1 MKTVNS
7 LSGQIELWLLLVL
20 LISIGWPFGLIL
32 TSLIFGAFRVALG
45 SISSLVIAGI
55 SGGIL
60 ISLLSLYVLRDSIR
74 GTGIW
79 VLATITGWVLGLLG
93 TFYSIK
99 SMSGGTAWIVG
110 GALGGLIYGL
120 IQSAGLKNKSGKS
133 FLRIILN
140 AIGWASAY
148 GIGYAIPSTLSLDN
162 IPLLSEAIT
171 RGMLGWVMLGI
182 FAVLLLILLFSTLK
196 RGDRSEKR
204 VQWWP

>member
-7 LSGQIELWLLLVL
+7 LPGQIELWLLLVL

-32 TSLIFGAFRVALG
+32 TSLIFGAFSVALG
-45 SISSLVIAGI
+45 NISSLVIAGI

-79 VLATITGWVLGLLG
+79 VLATIMGWVLGLLG
-93 TFYSIK
+93 TFYSIE
-99 SMSGGTAWIVG
+99 SMSGGTAWIMG

-120 IQSAGLKNKSGKS
+120 IQSAGFRNKSGKS
-133 FLRIILN
+133 ILRIILN
-140 AIGWASAY
+140 VIGWASAY
-148 GIGYAIPSTLSLDN
+148 GIGYAIPTKLSLDN

-182 FAVLLLILLFSTLK
+182 FAVLLLILLFATLK
-196 RGDRSEKR
+196 RGDRGER